1 MHSRQIWVQKDKS
14 SPQSPSG
21 QSQRTVPWAPNRVL
35 RPGPLGRSYGVG
47 MALPECQDP
56 IMLAPLCRWEL
67 ECRQGAWYSLDV
79 LLFLFGTRLIGKHFQ
94 VWSQVLAHTSPVTP
108 CWWLSKMKQPTLK
121 QLGRVYY
128 LPCEGTILF
137 SRVSSKPKVELC
149 LYPSSTSAPCSIKI

>member
-1 MHSRQIWVQKDKS
+1 MTI
-14 SPQSPSG
+14 
-21 QSQRTVPWAPNRVL
+21 
-35 RPGPLGRSYGVG
+35 
-47 MALPECQDP
+47 
-56 IMLAPLCRWEL
+56 
-67 ECRQGAWYSLDV
+67 YSLDV

-149 LYPSSTSAPCSIKI
+149 LYPSSTSAPCSSYLCRVMGPDCWSEETGLIVLSPISFQSKENVFMPYLYNYIKGLKV